1 MFVIIL
7 STQNTWIF
15 WKT

>member
-7 STQNTWIF
+7 
-15 WKT
+15 KVKKV

>member
-7 STQNTWIF
+7 S
-15 WKT
+15 